1 MSFVL
6 NVQLSFVMSE
16 RHAALELLHADDELL
31 APLSVSILVVTHQ
44 PDLDLVL
51 VNNWGDDHRSEEA
64 LGKVMRQF
72 PLAAVLQRGPGG
84 PLPDVIELPVEG
96 THGHPLPC
104 VRVRLHHP
112 PPVRLRLCLEADCLV
127 HLALVQEVL

>member
-44 PDLDLVL
+44 PDLDQVL
-51 VNNWGDDHRSEEA
+51 VNNCNRGDDDWPEEA
-64 LGKVMRQF
+64 LGKVVRQF
-72 PLAAVLQRGPGG
+72 PLAAVLQS
-84 PLPDVIELPVEG
+84 
-96 THGHPLPC
+96 
-104 VRVRLHHP
+104 
-112 PPVRLRLCLEADCLV
+112 PVRTFQNSSYFFL
-127 HLALVQEVL
+127 